1 MPDSDRP
8 SPPIISLYDV
18 DDVLQ
23 WLSSTVRLTQS
34 FIEIFSNTTSIE
46 RTSIE
51 IPEEFPKAW
60 LHFLMS
66 LVFNMK
72 DYASFEV
79 QSRICTQLLATGAR
93 KVFQSLMQKSL
104 LGYLVLRPFELA
116 SLMNFQLLGD
126 ITQLSLDT
134 SDTYFEYLSSLVSF

>member
-1 MPDSDRP
+1 MLVSKCKAG
-8 SPPIISLYDV
+8 YA
-18 DDVLQ
+18 
-23 WLSSTVRLTQS
+23 LS
-34 FIEIFSNTTSIE
+34 FS
-46 RTSIE
+46 
-51 IPEEFPKAW
+51 
-60 LHFLMS
+60 
-66 LVFNMK
+66 
-72 DYASFEV
+72 
-79 QSRICTQLLATGAR
+79 ATGAR